1 MLNDRLRHNG
11 VAEKLTR
18 AWIDRCLRRLRLR
31 PVAAAA
37 E

>member
-1 MLNDRLRHNG
+1 MLNERLRQNA

-18 AWIDRCLRRLRLR
+18 AWIDRCLRRLHLR
-31 PVAAAA
+31 PALAA